1 LNIHDAIF
9 FLGAIALTIS
19 LVPAARGKTQIPL
32 VTASVLTLVIAAFA
46 VNYGTMTLYWSAA
59 VTTIQ
64 AGLWGVIAWRSYQVW
79 RFERRRKRS
88 WYASWSTT
96 VRGWHSTNEQE
107 QR

>member
-1 LNIHDAIF
+1 MPLITAT
-9 FLGAIALTIS
+9 ALM
-19 LVPAARGKTQIPL
+19 LAV
-32 VTASVLTLVIAAFA
+32 AAFA
-46 VNYGTMTLYWSAA
+46 VNYASMALYWSAA

-64 AGLWGVIAWRSYQVW
+64 AGLWGVIAWRSYKVW

-88 WYASWSTT
+88 WYASWSAT